1 MGGNGRLKCRLWW
14 PTNVS
19 SQTQLHSSFLF
30 GWIFP
35 SSVASIDVVVAFTCQ
50 DSGRTSSIDSR
61 LDLQEIFPRINK
73 NMPTHLQDKSK
84 FSLLGYIEADQMAS
98 NQLFR
103 CGNDKNNC
111 HDLTSNKHLNECAIS
126 HESWICGCPKY
137 NAISEQGGISAPE
150 NMWIKL
156 LCGLSESVT
165 RGVIAVP
172 KLDHLHWNSEAIT
185 ELDLHVLFYDMPTF
199 GHHHYSMGIY
209 RLSNNVKSPCKK
221 PRWFYNLQQKDALI
235 DLDSIIQAI
244 NSGQAAKQLFG
255 HHTNVLSQKFLIVH
269 MFYVFMWR
277 LLSASIAS
285 LSTLIYTIL
294 QSSHF
299 LFSWLFNTNI
309 GILLTKLFSNS
320 LKNIHFRCCQ
330 LLYWPVFLQGQST
343 RDWSCVEFAEK
354 AALDKHSIWSNVV
367 VDVLLGNIFGISLW
381 FMAES
386 ACLWISNFAFDFT
399 NNLLRTGCVWLMGNP
414 AGFKLNTELAGVLG
428 VISLNA
434 IQIWSTLWIFVGS
447 LVVHF
452 TKVLAI
458 CGIAFGLTSAAA
470 IIIDMISLVTM
481 HVWTIHLFL
490 SLVYSTQIQA
500 IASLWRLFRGK
511 KWNPLRHRM
520 DSYDYTVEQHVVG
533 SLMFTPILLL
543 LPTISVFYI
552 FFTMLHTSVRFF
564 CILIEATI
572 SIIHSTPYAKIL
584 LWLGRRKRFPS
595 GIWFEVISCISET
608 GSLTGRNGI
617 LEEKKAS
624 AFNNGEPTILVS
636 FLHSNYLNLEV
647 VWPHYSYLL
656 SAFSRSS
663 IGSCAYGLLTGRRA
677 AALSPLPSFP
687 QKLQWMAMPWKE
699 YWKLCYDSVY
709 GCRGEDWM
717 NI

>member
-1 MGGNGRLKCRLWW
+1 
-14 PTNVS
+14 
-19 SQTQLHSSFLF
+19 
-30 GWIFP
+30 
-35 SSVASIDVVVAFTCQ
+35 
-50 DSGRTSSIDSR
+50 
-61 LDLQEIFPRINK
+61 
-73 NMPTHLQDKSK
+73 
-84 FSLLGYIEADQMAS
+84 
-98 NQLFR
+98 
-103 CGNDKNNC
+103 
-111 HDLTSNKHLNECAIS
+111 
-126 HESWICGCPKY
+126 
-137 NAISEQGGISAPE
+137 
-150 NMWIKL
+150 
-156 LCGLSESVT
+156 
-165 RGVIAVP
+165 
-172 KLDHLHWNSEAIT
+172 
-185 ELDLHVLFYDMPTF
+185 
-199 GHHHYSMGIY
+199 
-209 RLSNNVKSPCKK
+209 
-221 PRWFYNLQQKDALI
+221 
-235 DLDSIIQAI
+235 
-244 NSGQAAKQLFG
+244 
-255 HHTNVLSQKFLIVH
+255 
-269 MFYVFMWR
+269 
-277 LLSASIAS
+277 
-285 LSTLIYTIL
+285 
-294 QSSHF
+294 
-299 LFSWLFNTNI
+299 
-309 GILLTKLFSNS
+309 
-320 LKNIHFRCCQ
+320 
-330 LLYWPVFLQGQST
+330 
-343 RDWSCVEFAEK
+343 
-354 AALDKHSIWSNVV
+354 
-367 VDVLLGNIFGISLW
+367 
-381 FMAES
+381 
-386 ACLWISNFAFDFT
+386 
-399 NNLLRTGCVWLMGNP
+399 MGNP

-608 GSLTGRNGI
+608 GSRSGRNGI

-636 FLHSNYLNLEV
+636 FLHSNYLNLGEV

-699 YWKLCYDSVY
+699 YWKLSYDSVLLENLNY
-709 GCRGEDWM
+709 KLQIMRKVHTRRSLIKKTSSLHTRRSLIKKTSSLFTVTELCCSGPLVWEKNNTTFQCKVLLVSHSRMPLVESPPALKFAFFDGLRLLEDSHCTFSLPKM
-717 NI
+717 PCVEFPQSIIESRAPIFSVRLNCFLQDRLDFAVGDFSLSIHLRMI